1 MATLNGTQID
11 QTYKGLIKITDN
23 GIAGSSL
30 KELTDGFGNG
40 IGLFVNTS
48 GDLTTQGDVIVQG
61 TIDATGGNK
70 IAFYYAD
77 QAAFPSATTY
87 HGAMAHSHADGK
99 MYFAHDGAWVEIANS
114 SDITATAVDGVTIEL
129 DATNGLQVMNDA
141 ITTDKILDS
150 NVTTDKI
157 ADDSINYSK
166 LSNEFTTGSIP
177 TSTAGVS
184 NLDFDASQVFTMTLT
199 EDTAFTF
206 SNDNIGMV
214 KDLVL
219 TGEFVPTFPTGSKI
233 IAGAYSGTV
242 SNFIQII
249 KTNTT
254 EYWISI
260 SKEAI

>member
-77 QAAFPSATTY
+77 QTAFPSASTY

-99 MYFAHDGAWVEIANS
+99 MYFAHAGAWVEIANS
-114 SDITATAVDGVTIEL
+114 SDITATSVDDLTIEL
-129 DATNGLQVMNDA
+129 DVTNGLQVIDLG
-141 ITTDKILDS
+141 ITS
-150 NVTTDKI
+150 DKI
-157 ADDSINYSK
+157 ADDSISYSK

-177 TSTAGVS
+177 TSTSGVS

>member
-77 QAAFPSATTY
+77 QTSFPNASNY

-99 MYFAHDGAWVEIANS
+99 MYFAHAGAWVEIANS

-141 ITTDKILDS
+141 ITTDKILDA
-150 NVTTDKI
+150 NVTSDKI
-157 ADDSINYSK
+157 ADDSISYSK

-177 TSTAGVS
+177 TSTSGVS

>member
-77 QAAFPSATTY
+77 QAAFPSASTY

-99 MYFAHDGAWVEIANS
+99 MYFAHAGAWVEIANS
-114 SDITATAVDGVTIEL
+114 SDITATSVDDVTIEL
-129 DATNGLQVMNDA
+129 DVTNGLQVIDLG
-141 ITTDKILDS
+141 ITS
-150 NVTTDKI
+150 DKI
-157 ADDSINYSK
+157 ADDSISYSK

-177 TSTAGVS
+177 TSTSGVS

-199 EDTAFTF
+199 EDTTFTF

-219 TGEFVPTFPTGSKI
+219 TGDFVPTFPTGSKI
-233 IAGAYSGTV
+233 IAGAYDGTV

>member
-77 QAAFPSATTY
+77 QTSFPSASTY

-99 MYFAHDGAWVEIANS
+99 MYFAHAGAWVEIANS
-114 SDITATAVDGVTIEL
+114 SDITATSVDDVTIEL
-129 DATNGLQVMNDA
+129 DVTNGLQVIDLG
-141 ITTDKILDS
+141 ITS
-150 NVTTDKI
+150 DKI
-157 ADDSINYSK
+157 ADDSISYSK

-177 TSTAGVS
+177 TSTSGVS

-219 TGEFVPTFPTGSKI
+219 TGDFVPTFPTGSKI

-249 KTNTT
+249 KTNTA

>member
-23 GIAGSSL
+23 GIAGGSL

-48 GDLTTQGDVIVQG
+48 GDLTAQGDVIVQG

-77 QAAFPSATTY
+77 QAAFPSASTY
-87 HGAMAHSHADGK
+87 HGAIAHSHADGK
-99 MYFAHDGAWVEIANS
+99 MYFAHAGAWVEIANS
-114 SDITATAVDGVTIEL
+114 SDITATSVDDVTIEL
-129 DATNGLQVMNDA
+129 DATNGLQVIDLG
-141 ITTDKILDS
+141 ITS
-150 NVTTDKI
+150 DKI
-157 ADDSINYSK
+157 ADDSISYSK
-166 LSNEFTTGSIP
+166 LSNEFTTGSTP
-177 TSTAGVS
+177 TSTSGVS
-184 NLDFDASQVFTMTLT
+184 NLDFSASQVFTMTLT

-206 SNDNIGMV
+206 SNDNVGMV

>member
-23 GIAGSSL
+23 GIAGGSL

-48 GDLTTQGDVIVQG
+48 GDLTAQGDVIVQG

-77 QAAFPSATTY
+77 QTSFPSASTY

-99 MYFAHDGAWVEIANS
+99 MYFAHAGAWVEIANS
-114 SDITATAVDGVTIEL
+114 SDITATSVDDVTIEL
-129 DATNGLQVMNDA
+129 DATNGLQVMDDA
-141 ITTDKILDS
+141 ITTDKILDA
-150 NVTTDKI
+150 NVTSDKI
-157 ADDSINYSK
+157 ADDSISYSK

-177 TSTAGVS
+177 TSTSGVS

-219 TGEFVPTFPTGSKI
+219 TGDFVPTFPTGSKI

>member
-23 GIAGSSL
+23 GIAGGSL

-48 GDLTTQGDVIVQG
+48 GDLTAQGDVIVQG

-77 QAAFPSATTY
+77 QTSFPNASNY
-87 HGAMAHSHADGK
+87 HGAIAHSHADGK
-99 MYFAHDGAWVEIANS
+99 LFFAHAGAWVEIANS
-114 SDITATAVDGVTIEL
+114 SDVTATSVDDVTIEL
-129 DATNGLQVMNDA
+129 DATNGLQVMDLG
-141 ITTDKILDS
+141 IT
-150 NVTTDKI
+150 NGKI
-157 ADDSINYSK
+157 ADDAVGYSK

-177 TSTAGVS
+177 TSTSGVS

-233 IAGAYSGTV
+233 IAGAYSGAV

>member
-77 QAAFPSATTY
+77 QAAFPSASTY

-99 MYFAHDGAWVEIANS
+99 MYFAHAGAWVEIANS
-114 SDITATAVDGVTIEL
+114 SDITATSVDDVTIEL
-129 DATNGLQVMNDA
+129 DVTNGLQVIDLG
-141 ITTDKILDS
+141 ITS
-150 NVTTDKI
+150 DKI
-157 ADDSINYSK
+157 ADDSISYSK

-177 TSTAGVS
+177 TSTSGVS

-219 TGEFVPTFPTGSKI
+219 TGDFVPTFPTGSKI
-233 IAGAYSGTV
+233 IAGAYDGTV